1 MDNLI
6 PSSSANTDEPEAA
19 DFVYGAENIAKLLRV
34 SVRKVYYFM
43 ERRKLGKSH
52 VPINY
57 VPGAG
62 LCGSRK
68 ALIDHMK
75 GQRQV

>member
-1 MDNLI
+1 
-6 PSSSANTDEPEAA
+6 
-19 DFVYGAENIAKLLRV
+19 
-34 SVRKVYYFM
+34 
-43 ERRKLGKSH
+43 